1 MKMLKLLRI
10 FIGFLVF
17 AQIIFCFSMLI
28 SSDITLTFVLSIRKR
43 AIYKNVLFVDRD
55 MRERMSDIDYYIP
68 LLFYL

>member
-1 MKMLKLLRI
+1 
-10 FIGFLVF
+10 
-17 AQIIFCFSMLI
+17 MLI
-28 SSDITLTFVLSIRKR
+28 SSDITLTFVLSIQKR